1 MNTLKRELAP
11 ISAAAWQE
19 IDAEATRVLKLK
31 LAGRKLVDFEGPLGP
46 TEAAVNTGR
55 RERLGGAPG
64 ADVEASRRQVLP
76 LVELRAYF
84 DLSREEMD
92 AVERGAKD
100 PELQPLIDAATRIA
114 YAEDTAIFHGYAAGG
129 IKGIDQVTAYQILP
143 IHDDYQDYPRSIAEA
158 TRLLRLAGVDGPYA
172 IALGPRS
179 YTGLTQAVGDGGY
192 PVLNVVRKL
201 VDGALVWGPAIRR
214 AACLPQAVG
223 AVATRVLNVVRK
235 LVDGPIVWAPAISG
249 AVVMS
254 QRGGDFELT
263 VGRDMSIAYQSHND
277 TSVRLYLVES
287 MTFRVLTPEAAV
299 ALAHKDT
306 KASKKG

>member
-1 MNTLKRELAP
+1 MNNLKRELAP
-11 ISAAAWQE
+11 ISSSAWHE

-46 TEAAVNTGR
+46 TGAAVNTGR
-55 RERLGGAPG
+55 RERLNAGPV

-92 AVERGAKD
+92 GVERGAKD

-129 IKGIDQVTAYQILP
+129 IKGIDQVTAYPILP
-143 IHDDYQDYPRSIAEA
+143 IPDDYQDYPRSIAEA

-192 PVLNVVRKL
+192 PVL
-201 VDGALVWGPAIRR
+201 
-214 AACLPQAVG
+214 
-223 AVATRVLNVVRK
+223 
-235 LVDGPIVWAPAISG
+235 
-249 AVVMS
+249 S

-277 TSVRLYLVES
+277 TSVRLYLVET

-306 KASKKG
+306 KGSKKG